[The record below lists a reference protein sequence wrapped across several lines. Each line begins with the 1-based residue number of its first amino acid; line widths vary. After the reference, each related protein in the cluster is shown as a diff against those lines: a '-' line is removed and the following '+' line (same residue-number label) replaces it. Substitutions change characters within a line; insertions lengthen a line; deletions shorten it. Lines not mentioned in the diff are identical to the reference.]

1 MQNEWL
7 SMHGK
12 TIEKILHDIELVK
25 AKNTV
30 SDELNLNNISF
41 VIKSMKMEL
50 FNEMQKNSILET
62 EISGLKVELEKFK
75 QNEDCKCCESKG

>member
-12 TIEKILHDIELVK
+12 TIDKMLHEINLVQ
-25 AKNTV
+25 AKNTIGN
-30 SDELNLNNISF
+30 ELNLNNISF

-62 EISGLKVELEKFK
+62 EISGLKVELEKYK
-75 QNEDCKCCESKG
+75 QNESCKCCEEKL